1 MADDGRRPA
10 AGRAVAS
17 DRRSIERVVP
27 EPGQES
33 VWDYPRPPR
42 VEAVPERI
50 RVVVDGEVLADTT
63 RGFRVLETAGAPVY
77 YFPPGDVRLDRLA
90 SSARQ
95 TVCEWKGAAVYRDYI
110 GATRRVDNV
119 AWAYPDPNPGYEAIR
134 DHLAFYAGRVDE
146 AWVGD
151 ERATPQPG
159 GFYGGWVTSR
169 IVGPI
174 KGEPGSF
181 GW

>member
-1 MADDGRRPA
+1 MTDTTAYRF
-10 AGRAVAS
+10 AGRIPRGV
-17 DRRSIERVVP
+17 IPIVP
-27 EPGQES
+27 GPGQES

-42 VEAVPERI
+42 VEPVPERVRI
-50 RVVVDGEVLADTT
+50 LAGGELLADST
-63 RGFRVLETAGAPVY
+63 RALRVLETAGAPTIYV
-77 YFPPGDVRLDRLA
+77 PRADVRTELLA
-90 SSARQ
+90 RSA
-95 TVCEWKGAAVYRDYI
+95 TTSTCEWKGAATYWTLVLPDREVAD
-110 GATRRVDNV
+110 V
-119 AWAYPDPNPGYEAIR
+119 AWSYERPTPPFEQLR

-146 AWVGD
+146 AWFGE
-151 ERATPQPG
+151 ERVRPQPG